1 MSIDIRPQLCS
12 TSAKIGPGEHYTELD
27 SHADMCVLGRNA
39 KITHTHDQEVLV
51 SGYDKTMGERRYKV
65 VSGELSYDDLHS
77 GQPVVLEIHQAIHI
91 PTISHNLLLPMQ
103 LMTNNVLL
111 DSKPK
116 FLHTNPTNE
125 SHSLTAPFIGAGHGP
140 NPLTIHFSLS
150 GIVSYFPTWTPTE
163 TKHIES
169 P

>member
-1 MSIDIRPQLCS
+1 M
-12 TSAKIGPGEHYTELD
+12 
-27 SHADMCVLGRNA
+27 LGCNA
-39 KITHTHDQEVLV
+39 KITHTHNQEVLV

-125 SHSLTAPFIGAGHGP
+125 SHSMTAPFVGAGYGP
-140 NPLTIHFSLS
+140 DPLTIHFSFS
-150 GIVSYFPTWTPTE
+150 NIVSYFPTQAPIE
-163 TKHIES
+163 SKHIDA